1 MKVFVTGGTG
11 LIGSRLIPFL
21 LKEGN
26 EIGLLARNVDTA
38 RKKFGGSLAY
48 FSDLDTLTSLDGFDA
63 VINLAGEP
71 ILGKRWTKAQKE
83 RITQSRWKITEKL
96 ASLIL
101 SSANPPQVFISG
113 SATGY
118 YGPWGDEIL
127 TEESPGHEDF
137 AHLVCKRWEEGALQ
151 AASDQTRVC
160 ILRTAVVMAREGG
173 MLAELLPL
181 FRFRLG
187 TVLGTGKQYLPWI
200 HIQDMIRIV
209 LFLMK
214 NPEASGIFNAT
225 APEPV
230 TNRDFTDA
238 LARRLRRCH
247 FLRAPAFMLSLILGE
262 ASGML
267 LHGQRAVPEHLE
279 KLGFEFLYR
288 DLDSAFGDLIPGKTP
303 APFGRE
309 LG

>member
-21 LKEGN
+21 LKDGN
-26 EIGLLARNVDTA
+26 EVSLLVRNVDAA
-38 RKKFGGSLAY
+38 RKKFGGTVSY
-48 FSDLDTLTSLDGFDA
+48 VSNLDAFTSMDGFDA

-71 ILGKRWTKAQKE
+71 ILGKRWTKKQKE
-83 RITQSRWKITEKL
+83 RITQSRWQITEKL
-96 ASLIL
+96 ASLIRE
-101 SSANPPQVFISG
+101 SANPPQVFISG

-127 TEESPGHEDF
+127 TEESPGREDF
-137 AHLVCKRWEEGALQ
+137 PHLVCKIWEEKALK
-151 AASDQTRVC
+151 AASERTRVC

-200 HIQDMIRIV
+200 HMEDMLRII
-209 LFLMK
+209 LFLIK
-214 NPEASGIFNAT
+214 NPDASGIFNAT
-225 APEPV
+225 SPEPV
-230 TNRDFTDA
+230 TNKNYTDA
-238 LARRLRRCH
+238 LAGRLHRCR
-247 FLRAPAFMLSLILGE
+247 FLRAPSFILSLMLGE

-267 LHGQRAVPEHLE
+267 LHGQRAVPERLQN
-279 KLGFEFLYR
+279 LGFTFLFS
-288 DLDSAFGDLIPGKTP
+288 DLSSALKDLVPEKT
-303 APFGRE
+303 
-309 LG
+309 